1 MKKKLITQI
10 FAITT
15 VTMAAAFGT
24 PAQAED
30 IKEMACGAVLC
41 LFSGAAAPQECT
53 PYLNRYFSIRKAS
66 DKINFLNLCP
76 TDEKPAVPPDVV
88 ENTDATEEGGEEG
101 GAESCNP
108 ESLNS
113 SMAMSGGS
121 EDGGGYISDQLPDS
135 CAGIENPPCY
145 VGTPGQGGYWAT
157 AQDCDSERAK
167 YKEEHCNAQALNSA
181 LATSK
186 QSSTPAST
194 EATSSGAGGG
204 APASQPLPGLPT
216 IVRGEACLA
225 GSGTSISKQ
234 MPDYCSNMEAPP
246 KYIGTPDLGGHWVE
260 AQDYETA
267 LANYTDKLCEPQSL
281 NCILAASSGSTDAS
295 ASIGKQLS
303 TSTAAGECPVQDSP
317 SISKQLP
324 PDCEKAKASL
334 SYIGTPEQGGYW
346 VAKKDADKASAEY
359 KAQHC
364 SAQSLNCTLATSNG
378 SDDGGTSISKQLP
391 KDCANMDAAP
401 KYVGTPEQGGYWVE
415 AKDYDTALAKY
426 NSTPK
431 PATTTDTQV
440 ATDSNGTK
448 TPTTTTGTEDYDK
461 ELAQLAQSEDALKQ
475 DMQARQQAIQDIHAR
490 LDQDNQA
497 VQAHA
502 QAIRD
507 IQARLPDIQDSEARE
522 QAIRD
527 IEAHMQAITAIRQ
540 DSKQA
545 IQDIEAQQQ
554 AIVKDS
560 QAIQDVEQKYAQVL
574 TKKAQ
579 QDSTATTG
587 TTTKNPDGSTST
599 VVTTTNPD
607 GTTSTTT
614 KTIKPD
620 GTMGTTMKTTYPDGS
635 TSTITVAPNPDGT
648 TSTITRTIT
657 ISGPATEFA
666 SIKDPDGSTTTKNP
680 DGSTST
686 TMTTKNSD
694 GTTNTI
700 TKTTSPDGT
709 AVTITK
715 TTTMVTETTTGTQ
728 IATTTTGTQGSTT
741 TTGTQGSTTTTGTQG
756 STTTTGTQD
765 STTTTGT
772 QDSTTTTGTQNPA
785 ATTGTQDSSASTG
798 SQDSS
803 ASTGTQNPLTTAG
816 AQSPAST
823 TGTQKPASSTG
834 GGVAPSY
841 AGMPSLGSGGS
852 SISTPSAGGGSGKKN
867 ASSQGKEAQADSV
880 TSNGAVRCDALS
892 LNHALTMPSGSN
904 DGRTYIHNRLPDY
917 CADTDAPPRYVG
929 TPKRGGYWVKAQDYE
944 SELAEYSARVQGVQ
958 GE

>member
-1 MKKKLITQI
+1 MKKKLITHF

-15 VTMAAAFGT
+15 VTLAAAFGT

-135 CAGIENPPCY
+135 CAGIEDPPCY
-145 VGTPGQGGYWAT
+145 VGTPGQGGYWAA

-194 EATSSGAGGG
+194 EATSSVAGGG

-216 IVRGEACLA
+216 IVRGEACPA
-225 GSGTSISKQ
+225 GSGTSISTQ
-234 MPDYCSNMEAPP
+234 LP
-246 KYIGTPDLGGHWVE
+246 KYCEGMDAAPEYVGKPELGGHWVE

-267 LANYTDKLCEPQSL
+267 LADYTDKLCEPQSL
-281 NCILAASSGSTDAS
+281 NCALAASSGGTDAG

-448 TPTTTTGTEDYDK
+448 TPTSTTDTQTSTTSTGTEDYDK
-461 ELAQLAQSEDALKQ
+461 ALAQLVQSSATLEQ
-475 DMQARQQAIQDIHAR
+475 DIQSHEQAMQAIQPS
-490 LDQDNQA
+490 LDQANQA
-497 VQAHA
+497 IQAHA

-507 IQARLPDIQDSEARE
+507 IEARLPDIQDSEARD
-522 QAIRD
+522 QALKD
-527 IEAHMQAITAIRQ
+527 IEAHVQASEAISQSIESAAQAMWAHEKAVENDLKASEAIHRQ
-540 DSKQA
+540 YVD
-545 IQDIEAQQQ
+545 
-554 AIVKDS
+554 
-560 QAIQDVEQKYAQVL
+560 VL

-579 QDSTATTG
+579 QDSTAATSAQDYDKALAQLDQSRGAIKQDILDNRQAIQAIEARLQDVHDNIQASLLQAELRAHRQAIRDDRKASEAIGQMYADVLTKKTQQDSTG
-587 TTTKNPDGSTST
+587 
-599 VVTTTNPD
+599 
-607 GTTSTTT
+607 
-614 KTIKPD
+614 
-620 GTMGTTMKTTYPDGS
+620 
-635 TSTITVAPNPDGT
+635 
-648 TSTITRTIT
+648 
-657 ISGPATEFA
+657 
-666 SIKDPDGSTTTKNP
+666 
-680 DGSTST
+680 
-686 TMTTKNSD
+686 
-694 GTTNTI
+694 
-700 TKTTSPDGT
+700 
-709 AVTITK
+709 
-715 TTTMVTETTTGTQ
+715 TTGTQ
-728 IATTTTGTQGSTT
+728 IATTTTGTQTSTGS
-741 TTGTQGSTTTTGTQG
+741 TGTQTA
-756 STTTTGTQD
+756 TTTTGTQD

-772 QDSTTTTGTQNPA
+772 QDSTTTTGTQNPTTTTGTQTSTGSTGSQTA
-785 ATTGTQDSSASTG
+785 TTTTGTQDSTTTTGTQNPATTTGTQDSAASTG

-867 ASSQGKEAQADSV
+867 ASSQGKETQADSV